1 MDYYMEEAFR
11 EALQAYEDKEV
22 PVGAVII
29 KDGEIIARAHNRIE
43 TRVDVTSHA
52 EVMAIRE
59 AQKKMG
65 NWRLTGA
72 IMYVTLEPCLM
83 CMGAIL
89 HSRISELHIGTRDE
103 ERGAAVSKIPVIAD
117 ELLPNNLT
125 VYLHEDETCKYLL
138 QRFFRE
144 LRKTKR

>member
-11 EALQAYEDKEV
+11 EALKAYADKEV

-43 TRVDVTSHA
+43 THIDATSHA
-52 EVMAIRE
+52 EMLAIRE
-59 AQKKMG
+59 AQKKME

-103 ERGAAVSKIPVIAD
+103 QRGSVVSKIPVIAD
-117 ELLPNNLT
+117 ELLPNSLT

-144 LRKTKR
+144 LRKTKG